1 MKKKRG
7 KKTQLD
13 LKELEIKEIEE
24 ILIKLQVS
32 LLAFTL

>member
-1 MKKKRG
+1 MKKKEE

-24 ILIKLQVS
+24 ILTKLQVS
-32 LLAFTL
+32 LLTFTL